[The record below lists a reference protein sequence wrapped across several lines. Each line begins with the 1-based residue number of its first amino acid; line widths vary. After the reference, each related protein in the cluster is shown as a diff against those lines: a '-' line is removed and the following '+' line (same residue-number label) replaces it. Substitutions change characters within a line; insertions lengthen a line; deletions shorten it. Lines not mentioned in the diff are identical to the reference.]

1 MSGSHAQRLG
11 EDVALGAGAV
21 LVGRIE
27 LEPILQGSATRGV
40 EAAAQPAERRLRAK
54 VRYHAAHRDVCGLAR
69 HLIRLCIWDVP
80 SSQ

>member
-40 EAAAQPAERRLRAK
+40 EAAAQPAEH
-54 VRYHAAHRDVCGLAR
+54 VDY
-69 HLIRLCIWDVP
+69 VP
-80 SSQ
+80 KLVTTPHIEMSAVLLVT